1 MGSNNQSTTEFEKL
15 KEALFGI
22 SGFKPDPPI
31 SHSFAKISNAP
42 ATGPITHI
50 HNPIDKES
58 ILLNKETF
66 DKYIS
71 NCVDIIKKK
80 KEPYFTLVKNN
91 LKTVFFPT
99 DVEVD
104 DVYKTK
110 MRERLQLILN
120 KTYYNK
126 NEVLE
131 EVVWIIDEYI
141 TESDYALSKEILV
154 WLNEQYKKD

>member
-15 KEALFGI
+15 KEALFGGY
-22 SGFKPDPPI
+22 GFKPDPHI
-31 SHSFAKISNAP
+31 SHSFAKISKAP

-50 HNPIDKES
+50 HNPIDNES

-91 LKTVFFPT
+91 LKTVFFST

>member
-1 MGSNNQSTTEFEKL
+1 
-15 KEALFGI
+15 
-22 SGFKPDPPI
+22 
-31 SHSFAKISNAP
+31 
-42 ATGPITHI
+42 
-50 HNPIDKES
+50 
-58 ILLNKETF
+58 
-66 DKYIS
+66 
-71 NCVDIIKKK
+71 
-80 KEPYFTLVKNN
+80 
-91 LKTVFFPT
+91 
-99 DVEVD
+99 
-104 DVYKTK
+104 